1 MEVILNHDIP
11 NLGYKNEIVSVKAG
25 YGRNY
30 LIPKKMAKIANESNK
45 KALAELIRQQTKK
58 YEKLKAELDV
68 VAEKLSSSVLTIGT
82 KAGTSGKIFGS
93 VNTLQ
98 IADAINKAHGTEIDR
113 RKVSLPEP
121 VKNLG
126 TYTANVELHREIK
139 TTVSF
144 EVVAE

>member
-11 NLGYKNEIVSVKAG
+11 NLGYKNEVVKVKNG

-30 LIPKKMAKIANESNK
+30 LIPNKMAKIANPSNK
-45 KALAELIRQQTKK
+45 KALAELIKQQTNK
-58 YEKLKAELDV
+58 YEKLKAELTL
-68 VAEKLSSSVLTIGT
+68 VANKLSETVITIGT

-98 IADAINKAHGTEIDR
+98 IADAINKLHDTNIDR
-113 RKVSLPEP
+113 RKVTLTEA

-126 TYTANVELHREIK
+126 TYKANVELHREIQ
-139 TTVSF
+139 TEITF